1 MTLRIRNRI
10 LLLFLFASVM
20 FTMAV
25 ASLFIFAF
33 ATGKIVPP
41 LEILRFFSF
50 RNSPRFILRY
60 DFWATVFS
68 AFFFLLY
75 TVITLFLI
83 FFRFEKTQS
92 PEIFYFCG
100 FLISCLLEGSRILIP
115 FFGLW
120 QTYSSTLLFIGRLIL
135 FGKFLAPMSILFT
148 TLFSNTDQ
156 QQDAEKHFV
165 VTIIAGAIISLLLPL
180 NTSSISSVNTVR
192 WGFPKM
198 FFVLRATIFAVAILS
213 ATLKIFAK
221 TNLSSSKILTRQAL
235 SISLL
240 SLGYALLTC
249 ADNYLL
255 LAMGIAL
262 LFTPTIFFLRDTH
275 RLYI

>member
-1 MTLRIRNRI
+1 M
-10 LLLFLFASVM
+10 LLLFASVL
-20 FTMAV
+20 FTLAV

-33 ATGKIVPP
+33 TTGKIVPP

-50 RNSPRFILRY
+50 HNSPRFLLRY

-75 TVITLFLI
+75 TIITLFLI

-100 FLISCLLEGSRILIP
+100 FLISCLLEGARILIP

-148 TLFSNTDQ
+148 TLFSNSDQ

-165 VTIIAGAIISLLLPL
+165 VTIIAGAIISILLPL
-180 NTSSISSVNTVR
+180 NTSRISSVNTVC

-198 FFVLRATIFAVAILS
+198 FFALRATIFAVAIFS
-213 ATLKIFAK
+213 AFVKIFAK
-221 TNLSSSKILTRQAL
+221 SNLASSRILTRQAF
-235 SISLL
+235 SISFL
-240 SLGYALLTC
+240 SLGYALLAS

-255 LAMGIAL
+255 LVVGIFL
-262 LFTPTIFFLRDTH
+262 LFIPTVCFLRDTH